1 MVVQKFE
8 NELNTSSPAETQ
20 SLAEHL
26 AAQMQPGDILALE
39 GNLAA
44 GKTTFTQGFTHY
56 FQIEEYA
63 ASPTFTYM
71 NEYHAGGV
79 TILHIDA
86 YRLKSGAE
94 LVGMGFWEY
103 MESGVI
109 ALIEWADIV
118 SDILPDD
125 CIRII
130 FKGGGAH
137 PNDRNISIQSP
148 RALTIS

>member
-1 MVVQKFE
+1 MTAQKFE
-8 NELNTSSPAETQ
+8 YVLKTSSPAETQ
-20 SLAEHL
+20 SLAEQL

-44 GKTTFTQGFTHY
+44 GKTTFTQGFTRY
-56 FQIEEYA
+56 FHIDEFA

-71 NEYHAGGV
+71 NEYHASGI

-94 LVGMGFWEY
+94 LVGMGFWGY
-103 MESGVI
+103 IESGVI

-118 SDILPDD
+118 ADILPDD
-125 CIRII
+125 VIRLVFKSNGDDPDQRII
-130 FKGGGAH
+130 T
-137 PNDRNISIQSP
+137 IESP
-148 RALTIS
+148 RALTVN